1 MGALLSALGA
11 RKADGADEAADAVVA
26 VLVTSL
32 VLRQVADSSAET
44 RDAVRR
50 FVRTAGEHFPEE
62 LRSCR
67 PREGAEALDC

>member
-11 RKADGADEAADAVVA
+11 RKADGAADAVVA
-26 VLVTSL
+26 VLVISL